1 MASGKCP
8 TRLPGLQLPVLPLHL
23 SLSLAGLPAVN
34 GAPWLPGPRDAI
46 AWAAS
51 LGARCVHLDATAT
64 TMRPRELDRSARR
77 DIAALLRRHALRF
90 SGLDLWIPAS
100 HFTDPAQIDRAA
112 SAALAAAELAADLA
126 VLTSC
131 PNSAVVS
138 LALDSKATDDLVQRL
153 RSASE
158 RVGTTLT
165 DHAWPPRKTSSP
177 AASLAL
183 GLDPATLI
191 LARSDPALEV
201 ARLPSAPA
209 TARLSDANS
218 MGRTDPRDAG
228 QLDALAY
235 AAALA
240 TRGYSRPL
248 VIDLRGLRD
257 PQRTATHWL
266 THA

>member
-1 MASGKCP
+1 MLS
-8 TRLPGLQLPVLPLHL
+8 LHL
-23 SLSLAGLPAVN
+23 SLSLAGLPAVD

-51 LGARCVHLDATAT
+51 LGARGVHLDATAST
-64 TMRPRELDRSARR
+64 LRPRELDRSARR

-100 HFTDPAQIDRAA
+100 HFTDLAHLDRAA
-112 SAALAAAELAADLA
+112 SAVLAAAELASDLA
-126 VLTSC
+126 RLTSC
-131 PNSAVVS
+131 QDSAVVS
-138 LALDSKATDDLVQRL
+138 LALDPKATDDLVQRL

-158 RVGTTLT
+158 RVGTTLA
-165 DHAWPPRKTSSP
+165 DHAWPPRQASSH

-191 LARSDPALEV
+191 LARTDPALEV
-201 ARLPSAPA
+201 ARLPTPPA
-209 TARLSDANS
+209 SARLSDANN
-218 MGRTDPRDAG
+218 MGRADPRDAG
-228 QLDALAY
+228 QLDTLAY
-235 AAALA
+235 AAALV

-257 PQRTATHWL
+257 PERAARHWL

>member
-1 MASGKCP
+1 MF
-8 TRLPGLQLPVLPLHL
+8 PLDL
-23 SLSLAGLPAVN
+23 SLSLAGLPAVD

-46 AWAAS
+46 AWAAV
-51 LGARCVHLDATAT
+51 LGARCIHLDATAA

-77 DIAALLRRHALRF
+77 DIAALLRRHALHF
-90 SGLDLWIPAS
+90 SGLDLWIPVS

-112 SAALAAAELAADLA
+112 SAILAAAELAADLA
-126 VLTSC
+126 ALTSC
-131 PNSAVVS
+131 PDAAVVS
-138 LALDSKATDDLVQRL
+138 LALDAKATDDLVQRL

-158 RVGTTLT
+158 RVGTTLA
-165 DHAWPPRKTSSP
+165 DHAWPPRKASSP
-177 AASLAL
+177 AASLEP

-209 TARLSDANS
+209 SARLSDANA
-218 MGRTDPRDAG
+218 MGRTDPREG
-228 QLDALAY
+228 GRLDALAY
-235 AAALA
+235 TAALA

-257 PQRTATHWL
+257 PERAAKHWL
-266 THA
+266 TLA